1 MNALKKWVFEKE
13 DGTMTSRGTKKMSG
27 LADYLGVTQP
37 CVTKMIQN
45 GTYQDRKYAR
55 KIMEFTKIPAHELFP
70 FWVDIFGYSEDVQ
83 NESLQVK
90 RKQIQERMKLL
101 QDELDVLYVDDNKNA
116 KDIEEHLTS
125 IGLKK

>member
-13 DGTMTSRGTKKMSG
+13 DGTMTGRGTKKMSG

-70 FWVDIFGYSEDVQ
+70 FWVEIFDYSKEVQ
-83 NESLQVK
+83 DESLLIK
-90 RKQIQERMKLL
+90 RKEIQERMKLL
-101 QDELDVLYVDDNKNA
+101 QNELDVLYVDDDKNA
-116 KDIEEHLTS
+116 KDIKEHLTL
-125 IGLKK
+125 IGLNK